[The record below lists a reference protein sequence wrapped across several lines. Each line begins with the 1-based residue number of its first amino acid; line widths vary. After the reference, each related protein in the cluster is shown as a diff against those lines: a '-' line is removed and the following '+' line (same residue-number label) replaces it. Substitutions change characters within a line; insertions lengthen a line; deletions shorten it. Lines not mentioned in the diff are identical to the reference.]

1 MPSEDVE
8 KVMRELKK
16 EIGEEFLNKHL
27 DIVLKSREM
36 KILLETLSRGKSSED
51 LRRLKEF
58 KALVKK
64 CRMIG
69 YYEERRFRGSK
80 GEEISIEERGSD
92 LEKITDRIA
101 SIFTHIN
108 GRTIL
113 DIGSGTFPIYLA
125 KKLPAGTVYIAID
138 SRREVIDDLRRFTYQ
153 GINLIPVL
161 CDASKADFRSILKD
175 NGFLRADLALLLR
188 VLRVLMRTRKIDPLE
203 FIESIPASS
212 ILISEPTISL
222 VKKREIRRR
231 ERNFLLTLARK
242 IEERGIYANYELWS
256 FGNEIF
262 LFLK

>member
-1 MPSEDVE
+1 
-8 KVMRELKK
+8 
-16 EIGEEFLNKHL
+16 
-27 DIVLKSREM
+27 
-36 KILLETLSRGKSSED
+36 
-51 LRRLKEF
+51 
-58 KALVKK
+58 
-64 CRMIG
+64 
-69 YYEERRFRGSK
+69 
-80 GEEISIEERGSD
+80 
-92 LEKITDRIA
+92 
-101 SIFTHIN
+101 
-108 GRTIL
+108 
-113 DIGSGTFPIYLA
+113 
-125 KKLPAGTVYIAID
+125 
-138 SRREVIDDLRRFTYQ
+138 DDLRRFTYQ

-242 IEERGIYANYELWS
+242 IEERGIYANYEIWS